1 MIHTHKHQTQNFDNL
16 VLSILPLLQQQQQQ
30 QQQQEKHDFVL
41 VKINEN

>member
-30 QQQQEKHDFVL
+30 QEEKHDFVL